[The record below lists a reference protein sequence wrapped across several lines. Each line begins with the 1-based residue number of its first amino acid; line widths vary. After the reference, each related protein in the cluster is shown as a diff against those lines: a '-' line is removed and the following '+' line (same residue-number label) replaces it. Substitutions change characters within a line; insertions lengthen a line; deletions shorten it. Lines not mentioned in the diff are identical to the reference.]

1 MSEFRIK
8 VGQYRHKQELYRKVM
23 PADISA
29 ARLQNGSPTARN
41 LDVDAGLAPYTGVF
55 GTNELAH
62 LIKRTQFGCSPEV
75 LNNFSGKSL
84 QDVLIEILV
93 LDPTPSPPVNDY
105 NGVEDLG
112 TDPDIPLGETWI
124 TAAFNEDFEGPR
136 NLSLKSWWI
145 RQMAAQ
151 KPTIHEKMILFWHNL
166 LPIQVWDIFISKASF
181 QYVDMLRTHAL
192 GNFKELIR
200 ELTLNPAM
208 LIYLNGAF
216 NNRVAPDENYGREL
230 QELFCI
236 GKGPGSAYAE
246 LDVQSAA
253 KVLTGW
259 TIEWETLEFEGTPT
273 SYFEPWLHD
282 TSDKSFS
289 SFYDNKI
296 ITGKEEQAGAEE
308 LDELLDMI
316 FVNDESAMHL
326 ARRLY
331 SFFVYN
337 SISESTEQN
346 VIAPLAQIIRDNDF
360 DVLPALQMLLGS
372 EHFFHLEIIG
382 AQIKNPADFTL
393 GYWKAMDLP
402 MDEPDSPA
410 AFTVQS
416 GLLWQMSQIGM
427 EIGDPPNVA
436 GWPAYYQ
443 APQFDKS
450 WITTDSITNRAV
462 QTDSLIFWGFYVSE
476 DRQINVDLLAFLEQL
491 NRPDDIN
498 LMLAEVSQLLLGI
511 PLTQGQID
519 TLKGILL
526 SGQQNDDY
534 WNTAWILY
542 QQDKNNVEYQNVLL
556 NRLRPAFQ
564 QLLQLGEAQLM

>member
-23 PADISA
+23 PAKTGT
-29 ARLQNGSPTARN
+29 ARLQNGSPTARS
-41 LDVDAGLAPYTGVF
+41 LDVDAGLTPYAGEF
-55 GTNELAH
+55 GTSELGH
-62 LIKRTQFGCSPEV
+62 LIKRTQFGCAPEV
-75 LNNFSGKSL
+75 LNNLSGKSL
-84 QDVLIEILV
+84 QEVLDEVLV
-93 LDPTPSPPVNDY
+93 RDPTPAPPVNDY
-105 NGVEDLG
+105 NGVDGLG
-112 TDPDIPLGETWI
+112 TDPGIPLGEPWI
-124 TAAFNEDFEGPR
+124 TAAFNEEFEGPR

-145 RQMAAQ
+145 RQMVAQ
-151 KPTIHEKMILFWHNL
+151 KPTVHEKMILFWHNL

-192 GNFKELIR
+192 GNFKTLIR

-236 GKGPGSAYAE
+236 GKGPGSAYTE

-289 SFYDNKI
+289 GFYDSKTI
-296 ITGKEEQAGAEE
+296 VGKEEQEGAEE
-308 LDELLDMI
+308 LGELLDLI
-316 FVNDESAMHL
+316 FANNECAMYL

-331 SFFVYN
+331 SFFIYN
-337 SISESTEQN
+337 SISEITEQN
-346 VIAPLAQIIRDNDF
+346 VITPMAQIIRDNDF
-360 DVLPALQMLLGS
+360 DVLPALRVLLGS
-372 EHFFHLEIIG
+372 EHFFHAEIIG
-382 AQIKNPADFTL
+382 TQIKNPADFTL
-393 GYWKAMDLP
+393 GYWKALDMPL
-402 MDEPDSPA
+402 DEQNSQA
-410 AFTVQS
+410 AFTMQA

-436 GWPAYYQ
+436 GWPAYHQ

-450 WITTDSITNRAV
+450 WITTDSITNRAL
-462 QTDSLIFWGFYVSE
+462 QTDSLLFWGFSVSE
-476 DRQINVDLLAFLEQL
+476 DRQISLDLLAFLERL

-498 LMLAEVSQLLLGI
+498 LMIAEVSQLFLGI
-511 PLTQGQID
+511 SLTHEQVD
-519 TLKGILL
+519 LLKGILL
-526 SGQQNDDY
+526 TGQQNDNY
-534 WNTAWILY
+534 WNTAWLLY
-542 QQDKNNVEYQNVLL
+542 TQDKGNVEYQNVLL
-556 NRLRPAFQ
+556 NRLRPTFQ
-564 QLLQLGEAQLM
+564 QLLQLGESQLM